1 MLTLYDI
8 KNYLN
13 ITWEDEATDG
23 KLKGIAARAQSA
35 VCGLIGVPGKKFVDF
50 SENAESD
57 SEGTEAEQLFLDA
70 CRYIQNDSFEDFR
83 KNFADT
89 ITSLRAL
96 NSVLNTKSEV
106 DDAGG

>member
-1 MLTLYDI
+1 MLTLNDV

-13 ITWEDEATDG
+13 ITWSDEATDD
-23 KLKGIAARAQSA
+23 KVKGTVVRAQST
-35 VCGLIGVPGKKFVDF
+35 VGGLIGIPGKKFVDL

-57 SEGTEAEQLFLDA
+57 PEGTEAEQLFLDA

-89 ITSLRAL
+89 ITSLRVQ
-96 NSVLNTKSEV
+96 NSVLDSESE
-106 DDAGG
+106 AENA